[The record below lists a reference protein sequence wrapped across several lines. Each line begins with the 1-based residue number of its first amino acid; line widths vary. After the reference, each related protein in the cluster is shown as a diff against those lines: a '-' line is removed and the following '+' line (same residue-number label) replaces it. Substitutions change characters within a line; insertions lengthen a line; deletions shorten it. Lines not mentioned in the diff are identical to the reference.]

1 MKIVLA
7 DFESLKQHSSGN
19 GLIHTISLIPC
30 TMQTG
35 KYAQYTLNSYQGVVI
50 KINDVLKNQIF
61 RLLLE
66 EQQNDNVRLNRKHG
80 SDVNAC
86 AEYGIKVTKHMNFYD
101 AVKFMNKFI
110 IEHGG
115 VFMTHNFIGDLKFLV
130 DTQNLVKGPRIVKNK
145 LAEFPD
151 TGMYDKN
158 WEGIIKVCSM
168 SLFCN
173 RCPKMTTEYKKWARE
188 NDRDTGMNKLES
200 LTQFVKGDREYREK
214 HAAVH
219 DTVDLFTVLKYAYKC
234 DGPIM
239 DGYSYLSKPN
249 WVKAV

>member
-1 MKIVLA
+1 MQIVIA
-7 DFESLKQHSSGN
+7 DFESVKQHSSGD
-19 GLIHTISLIPC
+19 GLIHTICLMPC

-35 KYAQYTLNSYQGVVI
+35 KFSQFTLHTNQGVVI
-50 KINDVLKNQIF
+50 KINDVLKHEIF
-61 RLLLE
+61 KLLQK
-66 EQQNDNVRLNRKHG
+66 EQDDDNIRLNRKHG
-80 SDVNAC
+80 SDINSC

-101 AVKFMNKFI
+101 AIKFMNKFI
-110 IEHGG
+110 VEHGG
-115 VFMTHNFIGDLKFLV
+115 IFMTHNFISDLEFIV
-130 DTQNLVKGPRIVKNK
+130 ATQNLVKGRRIVKNK

-158 WEGIIKVCSM
+158 WESITKVCSM

-173 RCPKMTTEYKKWARE
+173 RCPKMISKYKQWAKE
-188 NDRDTGMNKLES
+188 NGRDTGMNKLES

-214 HAAVH
+214 HAAVQ

-249 WVKAV
+249 WVKAI

>member
-30 TMQTG
+30 TMVTG
-35 KYAQYTLNSYQGVVI
+35 KIANYTLNSYQGVVI
-50 KINDVLKNQIF
+50 KINDVLRNQIF
-61 RLLLE
+61 RFLLE
-66 EQQNDNVRLNRKHG
+66 EQQNDNIRLNRKHG

-101 AVKFMNKFI
+101 AIKFMNKFI

-115 VFMTHNFIGDLKFLV
+115 ILMTHNFIGDLKFLV

-173 RCPKMTTEYKKWARE
+173 RCPKMIDEYKKWARQ
-188 NDRDTGMNKLES
+188 NNRRDKMQALQS
-200 LTQFVKGDREYREK
+200 FTQFVKDDREYQEK

-219 DTVDLFTVLKYAYKC
+219 DTVDLFVVLKYAYKC

-239 DGYSYLSKPN
+239 DGYSYVSNPK
-249 WVKAV
+249 WIKAD